1 MLNPLEQARQYAH
14 AVISVLDRDQQ
25 LTFSSGRHAGKLMF
39 PWAYGVVLTN
49 IPRRTFEKSGLAEV
63 IGAQPRNLPG

>member
-14 AVISVLDRDQQ
+14 AVINVLERDKQ

-39 PWAYGVVLTN
+39 PWAYGVVLTEYFQQ
-49 IPRRTFEKSGLAEV
+49 TFEKSGLAEV
-63 IGAQPRNLPG
+63 IKPEPCNLPG